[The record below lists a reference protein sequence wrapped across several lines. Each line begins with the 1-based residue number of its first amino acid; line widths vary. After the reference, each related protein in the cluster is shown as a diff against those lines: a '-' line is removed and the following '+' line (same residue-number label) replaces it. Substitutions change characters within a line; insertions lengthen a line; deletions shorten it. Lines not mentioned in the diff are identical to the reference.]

1 LPWFKDDTALKKIQT
16 PVRKNV
22 AFVSGGVFNCLIRTT
37 VRIPSPRLYSRRQ
50 TMSAVTFTTGFN
62 STASKSIVNQGLLAS
77 TAANPSGRLRR
88 RGRLARTIVVL
99 SLSVVM
105 VAGFAATSGANQE
118 APVASAAPSY
128 SVVVVAPGET
138 LWSVAAAYASGD
150 VQGLI
155 NEIREVNNLK
165 GYDLQAG
172 QRLRVPLSQ

>member
-1 LPWFKDDTALKKIQT
+1 
-16 PVRKNV
+16 
-22 AFVSGGVFNCLIRTT
+22 
-37 VRIPSPRLYSRRQ
+37 
-50 TMSAVTFTTGFN
+50 MSALTINSFGSTTSG
-62 STASKSIVNQGLLAS
+62 KSSVNQGFL
-77 TAANPSGRLRR
+77 ANPSGRLTR

-99 SLSVVM
+99 SLAVVM

-118 APVASAAPSY
+118 APVAAAPSY

-138 LWSVAAAYASGD
+138 LWSVAAAYATGD

-172 QRLRVPLSQ
+172 QKLRVPLGN

>member
-1 LPWFKDDTALKKIQT
+1 MEIIQT

-50 TMSAVTFTTGFN
+50 TMSAVTFSTGFN
-62 STASKSIVNQGLLAS
+62 SAASKSSVNQALQ
-77 TAANPSGRLRR
+77 ANPSGRLTR

-99 SLSVVM
+99 SLAVVM

-118 APVASAAPSY
+118 APVASAAPTY

-150 VQGLI
+150 VQGLVTQ
-155 NEIREVNNLK
+155 IREVNNLK

-172 QRLRVPLSQ
+172 QKLRVPLNQ

>member
-1 LPWFKDDTALKKIQT
+1 
-16 PVRKNV
+16 
-22 AFVSGGVFNCLIRTT
+22 
-37 VRIPSPRLYSRRQ
+37 
-50 TMSAVTFTTGFN
+50 MSALTVTSFGSTTSG
-62 STASKSIVNQGLLAS
+62 KSSVNQGFLM
-77 TAANPSGRLRR
+77 TQHANPSGQQSLARLTR

-99 SLSVVM
+99 SLAVVM
-105 VAGFAATSGANQE
+105 VAGFAATSGAN
-118 APVASAAPSY
+118 VADSNSAASSEPSY

-172 QRLRVPLSQ
+172 QRLRVPLNQ

>member
-1 LPWFKDDTALKKIQT
+1 
-16 PVRKNV
+16 
-22 AFVSGGVFNCLIRTT
+22 
-37 VRIPSPRLYSRRQ
+37 
-50 TMSAVTFTTGFN
+50 MSAVTFTTGFN
-62 STASKSIVNQGLLAS
+62 STASKSIVNQGFQ
-77 TAANPSGRLRR
+77 ANPSGRLTR

-99 SLSVVM
+99 SLAVVM

-118 APVASAAPSY
+118 APKASAAPSY

-172 QRLRVPLSQ
+172 QRLRVPLNQ

>member
-1 LPWFKDDTALKKIQT
+1 LSYS
-16 PVRKNV
+16 N
-22 AFVSGGVFNCLIRTT
+22 NCSNTFPK
-37 VRIPSPRLYSRRQ
+37 VVQ
-50 TMSAVTFTTGFN
+50 QEMTMSAVTFTTGFD
-62 STASKSIVNQGLLAS
+62 STASKSSVNQGFL
-77 TAANPSGRLRR
+77 ANPSGQQSLARLTR

-99 SLSVVM
+99 SLAVVM

-118 APVASAAPSY
+118 APVKSAAPSY

-172 QRLRVPLSQ
+172 QRLRVPLGN

>member
-1 LPWFKDDTALKKIQT
+1 MSTLTVTSFGSTT
-16 PVRKNV
+16 
-22 AFVSGGVFNCLIRTT
+22 SG
-37 VRIPSPRLYSRRQ
+37 
-50 TMSAVTFTTGFN
+50 
-62 STASKSIVNQGLLAS
+62 KSIVNQGFLMNEQH
-77 TAANPSGRLRR
+77 ANPSGRLTR

-99 SLSVVM
+99 SLAVVM
-105 VAGFAATSGANQE
+105 VAGFAATSGANV
-118 APVASAAPSY
+118 ANSNSVASSEPSY

-172 QRLRVPLSQ
+172 QRLRVPLNQ

>member
-1 LPWFKDDTALKKIQT
+1 
-16 PVRKNV
+16 
-22 AFVSGGVFNCLIRTT
+22 
-37 VRIPSPRLYSRRQ
+37 
-50 TMSAVTFTTGFN
+50 MSAVTFTTGFN
-62 STASKSIVNQGLLAS
+62 STASKTIVNQGFQV
-77 TAANPSGRLRR
+77 NPSGGLTR

-99 SLSVVM
+99 SLAVVM

-118 APVASAAPSY
+118 TPVASAAPSY

-138 LWSVAAAYASGD
+138 LWSVAAAYATGD

-172 QRLRVPLSQ
+172 QKLRVPLNQ

>member
-1 LPWFKDDTALKKIQT
+1 
-16 PVRKNV
+16 
-22 AFVSGGVFNCLIRTT
+22 
-37 VRIPSPRLYSRRQ
+37 
-50 TMSAVTFTTGFN
+50 MSALTINSFGSTTSGKSSVKQGF
-62 STASKSIVNQGLLAS
+62 L
-77 TAANPSGRLRR
+77 ANPSGRLTR

-99 SLSVVM
+99 SLAVVM

-150 VQGLI
+150 VQGLVTQ
-155 NEIREVNNLK
+155 IREVNNLK

-172 QRLRVPLSQ
+172 QRLRVPLNQ

>member
-1 LPWFKDDTALKKIQT
+1 
-16 PVRKNV
+16 
-22 AFVSGGVFNCLIRTT
+22 
-37 VRIPSPRLYSRRQ
+37 
-50 TMSAVTFTTGFN
+50 MSALTINSFGSTTSG
-62 STASKSIVNQGLLAS
+62 KSSVNQALLKGEWQ
-77 TAANPSGRLRR
+77 ANPSGQQSLARLTR

-99 SLSVVM
+99 SLAVVM

-118 APVASAAPSY
+118 TPVASAAPSY

-138 LWSVAAAYASGD
+138 LWSVAAAYATGD

-172 QRLRVPLSQ
+172 QRLRVPLNQ

>member
-1 LPWFKDDTALKKIQT
+1 MEKIQT

-22 AFVSGGVFNCLIRTT
+22 AFVSGRVFNCLIRTT

-50 TMSAVTFTTGFN
+50 TMSALTINSFGSTTSG
-62 STASKSIVNQGLLAS
+62 KSSVNQGFL
-77 TAANPSGRLRR
+77 ANPSGRLTR

-99 SLSVVM
+99 SLAVVM

-118 APVASAAPSY
+118 APVATAAPSY

-138 LWSVAAAYASGD
+138 LWSVAAAYATGD
-150 VQGLI
+150 VQGFI
-155 NEIREVNNLK
+155 NEIREINNLK

-172 QRLRVPLSQ
+172 QRLRVPLNQ